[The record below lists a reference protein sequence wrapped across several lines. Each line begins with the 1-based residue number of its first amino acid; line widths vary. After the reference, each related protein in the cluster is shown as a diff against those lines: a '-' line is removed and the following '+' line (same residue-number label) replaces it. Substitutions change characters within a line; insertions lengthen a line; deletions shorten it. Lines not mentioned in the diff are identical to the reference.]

1 MNTWENAVITV
12 KGLSLLAKLVAG
24 NTLAITK
31 AVTGS
36 GTVTAGTLQNQTDV
50 SDIKQTLTFSDT
62 TYPSDGKCALTCGL
76 NNTGL
81 TAGYTANQVGIYA
94 TDPDDGEIL
103 FFIAQATT
111 GTEIPSESE
120 MPGYS
125 AEWTFYFQY
134 GQADGVSVTV
144 DPAAAVTQAKM
155 EAYIASTIQTATNAE
170 IDAAYNAA
178 LAAFG
183 S

>member
-1 MNTWENAVITV
+1 MNTWANAVITT
-12 KGLSLLAKLVAG
+12 KGLSLLSKLVAG
-24 NTLAITK
+24 NTLTITK

-36 GTVTAGTLQNQTDV
+36 GTVAVGTLQNQTAV
-50 SDIKQTLTFSDT
+50 SDIKQTLTFSEV
-62 TYPSDGKCALTCGL
+62 TYPSDGKCALTCSL
-76 NNTGL
+76 SNDSL
-81 TAGYTANQVGIYA
+81 TTGYTANQVGIYA
-94 TDPDDGEIL
+94 TDPDEGEIL
-103 FFIAQATT
+103 FFIAQATA
-111 GTEIPSESE
+111 GTVIPSKTE

-134 GQADGVSVTV
+134 GQADSVSVTV

-178 LAAFG
+178 LAAF
-183 S
+183 SS

>member
-1 MNTWENAVITV
+1 MNTWANAVITT
-12 KGLSLLAKLVAG
+12 KGLALLSKLVAG

-36 GTVTAGTLQNQTDV
+36 GTVTVGTLQNQTAV
-50 SDIKQTLTFSDT
+50 SDIKQTLTFSEV
-62 TYPSDGKCALTCGL
+62 TYPSNGKCALSCSL
-76 NNTGL
+76 NNDDL
-81 TAGYTANQVGIYA
+81 TTGYTANQVGIYA
-94 TDPDDGEIL
+94 TDPDEGEIL

-111 GTEIPSESE
+111 GTVIPSETE

-134 GQADGVSVTV
+134 GQADSVSVTV

-155 EAYIASTIQTATNAE
+155 EAYIASTIQTATNEE
-170 IDAAYNAA
+170 IDAAYTEAA
-178 LAAFG
+178 Q
-183 S
+183 